1 MDALLVHDLL
11 LQSQSVESVSSGTQT
26 KQNSMLTGRALKDV
40 FFIFR
45 SKKTIGS
52 PKKEKTLVFEV
63 AEIKLH

>member
-1 MDALLVHDLL
+1 M
-11 LQSQSVESVSSGTQT
+11 
-26 KQNSMLTGRALKDV
+26 TGRALKDV